1 MMSLS
6 MSEKVVI
13 SKLLNSSRRNRTE
26 SLHTATSAN
35 LDTFPVH
42 VILDAV
48 FNQTALR
55 CLGPG
60 EGSVITSKTIAA
72 IESLQRARKSY
83 NYKRV
88 EHQNPIVLGSI
99 LSKAKAIESV

>member
-1 MMSLS
+1 MMNLS
-6 MSEKVVI
+6 ATEKVVI
-13 SKLLNSSRRNRTE
+13 SKLLNISRRGRSE

-42 VILDAV
+42 VILDSI

-60 EGSVITSKTIAA
+60 EGSVITSNTVAA
-72 IESLQRARKSY
+72 IESRQMTRA
-83 NYKRV
+83 
-88 EHQNPIVLGSI
+88 
-99 LSKAKAIESV
+99 